1 MSACELCGEPMP
13 PGEEMF
19 KYHGYSGPCPK
30 PPLPAAS
37 APAGPPTQPETGN
50 CRFGGS
56 VRTTP
61 FYLVGDQR
69 APEYDQGDSV
79 IVWYDDLFNLA
90 ETAVR
95 LSEVEA
101 ENHRLKVDVARQEA
115 KGYALEAANASL
127 NRKLLETDAL
137 WQEALAELETLR
149 SAIRWALE
157 PGVFFAGHTG
167 EPTSWR
173 AELRRRAGMGKET

>member
-1 MSACELCGEPMP
+1 MSDELKGLERFVPDHLKRIEIP
-13 PGEEMF
+13 
-19 KYHGYSGPCPK
+19 
-30 PPLPAAS
+30 AS

-149 SAIRWALE
+149 SAIRWALGE
-157 PGVFFAGHTG
+157 EGEFAGPPNLGTAKKPLHRRYW
-167 EPTSWR
+167 WR
-173 AELRRRAGMGKET
+173 AELRRRAGMENET